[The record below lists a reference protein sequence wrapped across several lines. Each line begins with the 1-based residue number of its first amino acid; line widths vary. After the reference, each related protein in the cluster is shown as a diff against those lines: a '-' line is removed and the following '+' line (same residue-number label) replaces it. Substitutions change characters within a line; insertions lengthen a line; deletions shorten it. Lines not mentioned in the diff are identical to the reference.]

1 MSGGAQRADQLIGSP
16 EPARVEGAVARPG
29 VARDEGAH
37 RAETQ
42 ARDEVERGHPA
53 ERRPKEGNTGAGLSR
68 LGPGRRQRL
77 ADGEGA
83 ADHDQRLPPNQ
94 RPDGARSGRSVG
106 GGTGYAGYGTG
117 RIGRRNGLV
126 AGAIFGGLRNPA
138 CARHA
143 APTNPP
149 SLESLALSSS
159 KRVTAS
165 TSFVTAGTSFMTASA
180 SFVTASTSFVTAS
193 MSDSTQIAVNR
204 LGMFHARSYATAGRA
219 GLRTREAC
227 RPSASAASPS
237 VTSVTRASRPMS
249 ACRRRAAILATPCA
263 RGSSRLPP
271 ERGAEAPR
279 DFALFYRRRR
289 AAATQEPSRRF
300 IDPRMRVF
308 PYQLTVDGLHP
319 TTSAYTPSPARPSE
333 VYEHHG
339 TFLFPKWAFAADE
352 APRILRQRR
361 RRASIASVVLGSPP
375 LKLAGRRYT
384 VSIRLMGITALGNER
399 YRLDFQDGGAAVG
412 FVLERHRRGSI
423 VISDDFGRHF
433 DGRTSCRDALE
444 ALVRFARGEHVDFPV
459 DVREDGFTG
468 MGG

>member
-1 MSGGAQRADQLIGSP
+1 VCRVGQRGQRRSAGTTAGPRANGGAKGQRRGP
-16 EPARVEGAVARPG
+16 VELF
-29 VARDEGAH
+29 DEGLQVW
-37 RAETQ
+37 RGYQ
-42 ARDEVERGHPA
+42 APHTVDTERGSGRRG
-53 ERRPKEGNTGAGLSR
+53 ERRG
-68 LGPGRRQRL
+68 QR
-77 ADGEGA
+77 G
-83 ADHDQRLPPNQ
+83 
-94 RPDGARSGRSVG
+94 SGRPVAANGGANVG
-106 GGTGYAGYGTG
+106 
-117 RIGRRNGLV
+117 RVVRSIGRRNGLV